1 MCECALECMYVGAH
15 GGQKRTWDSLELE
28 LQPIETCPVQ
38 VPLTEPGFSARGLL
52 HLLLT
57 VGEVS

>member
-1 MCECALECMYVGAH
+1 MGAH

-52 HLLLT
+52 HLLPT